1 MADAAKPRVGV
12 FCDSETAGYHFGP
25 EHPFGPGRQS
35 SFWAQLRSRGLD
47 EQVEC
52 FPSRAATDAELT
64 RFHDPEYV
72 AFVARAAASG
82 SGFLD
87 DGDTPAM
94 PEIEH
99 AARHVAGAALA
110 AAEAIM
116 EGRLDRAFLPIG
128 GLHHAG
134 RDHAAGFCVFDDIGV
149 VIEMLRTCYG
159 LHRIAYV
166 DIDAHH
172 GDGVFYAFESEPD
185 VIIADIHEDSRYLY
199 PGTGT
204 EDETGLGPAVGSKL
218 NLELQPG
225 AGDAEFMAAWAR
237 AEAHVAAAR
246 PEFIILQCG
255 ADSLAGDP
263 ITHLSLSADAHGF
276 AARRLC
282 AMAEE
287 VAQGR
292 FLALGGGGYAHANLA
307 AAWCAVVESLLE
319 PV

>member
-1 MADAAKPRVGV
+1 MADMRTPRVGV
-12 FCDSETAGYHFGP
+12 FCDGYTARYHFGP
-25 EHPFGPGRQS
+25 EHPFGPGRQAA
-35 SFWAQLRSRGLD
+35 FWTELRARGLD
-47 EQVEC
+47 ERVEC
-52 FPSRAATDAELT
+52 LPSRAATDAELT
-64 RFHDPEYV
+64 RFHDAEYV
-72 AFVARAAASG
+72 AFVARAAAGG

-87 DGDTPAM
+87 DGDTPAVAG
-94 PEIEH
+94 IDQ

-116 EGRLDRAFLPIG
+116 DKRLDRAFLPIG
-128 GLHHAG
+128 GLHHAA

-149 VIEMLRTCYG
+149 VIETLRARHG
-159 LHRIAYV
+159 LRRIAYV

-172 GDGVFYAFESEPD
+172 GDGVFYAFEADPD
-185 VIIADIHEDSRYLY
+185 LIIADIHEDGRYLY

-204 EDETGLGPAVGSKL
+204 ADETGLGPAVGSKL
-218 NLELQPG
+218 NLPLRPG
-225 AGDAEFMAAWAR
+225 AGDDEFMAAWAR

-263 ITHLSLSADAHGF
+263 ITHLALSAGAHGF

-282 AMAEE
+282 A
-287 VAQGR
+287 VAGGSAHGR
-292 FLALGGGGYAHANLA
+292 LLALGGGGYAHANLA

-319 PV
+319 AA